1 MSDDKEAVKKRFEEA
16 FFYILGDKFV
26 LGGPSLQDLGE
37 PKGLDPAK
45 AFCLFQEMA
54 EEGYIVAKFFVGLML
69 YIGLG
74 TECDREQGEQ
84 CLQEQGAYTGVTRKT
99 FDEMQMSEDLTEDEK
114 WFWIQFWSM
123 SNVTDYLY
131 LRLKMESKERED
143 A

>member
-1 MSDDKEAVKKRFEEA
+1 MAPKEAVKKRFEEA

-84 CLQEQGAYTGVTRKT
+84 CLKKSQGRMLQSLLKRFAIWVNRKIL
-99 FDEMQMSEDLTEDEK
+99 FG
-114 WFWIQFWSM
+114 
-123 SNVTDYLY
+123 
-131 LRLKMESKERED
+131 RLL
-143 A
+143 